1 MFFYIRLRKSVRAF
15 HLLIEDS
22 KVWSS
27 FEKIDTISSNRA
39 EKIFGER
46 NTKTMANE
54 NTDDDGDPRDLMV
67 LLGGVLVFVV
77 CCSIIARRLGCRKP
91 ASADHSSD

>member
-1 MFFYIRLRKSVRAF
+1 MKKLTLAQATAQK
-15 HLLIEDS
+15 
-22 KVWSS
+22 
-27 FEKIDTISSNRA
+27 
-39 EKIFGER
+39 KIFGER
-46 NTKTMANE
+46 NTKTVANE

>member
-54 NTDDDGDPRDLMV
+54 NTDDAPR
-67 LLGGVLVFVV
+67 G
-77 CCSIIARRLGCRKP
+77 K
-91 ASADHSSD
+91 